1 MGNGGIEE
9 TGSCRSIAAGT
20 APAVFFR
27 PGRDSPSAAP
37 PALRPD
43 PGACA
48 ERLKPVREPG
58 IPILEAGL
66 YRWVRNTGFIG
77 AIFDLRKGRIMIT
90 VGMDYR
96 VVAGKEHTF
105 ENAFK
110 GVLKVMQD
118 MPGHAGSKLYRD
130 VEDGRSY
137 LIVSEWNDRQAFDAF
152 VGSEKFRQVT
162 NWGKE
167 QILSQRPVHTVYE
180 K

>member
-1 MGNGGIEE
+1 
-9 TGSCRSIAAGT
+9 
-20 APAVFFR
+20 
-27 PGRDSPSAAP
+27 
-37 PALRPD
+37 
-43 PGACA
+43 
-48 ERLKPVREPG
+48 
-58 IPILEAGL
+58 
-66 YRWVRNTGFIG
+66 
-77 AIFDLRKGRIMIT
+77 MIT

-96 VVAGKEHTF
+96 VVEGKEHTF

-137 LIVSEWNDRQAFDAF
+137 LIVSEWNDRQAFDDF

-162 NWGKE
+162 DWGRE
-167 QILSQRPVHTVYE
+167 QILSCRPVHTVYE